1 MKKRLAA
8 LLTAL
13 SLLPTFALAQEYYTL
28 PEIKEQAKDG
38 WHETYIDKY
47 GRETNV
53 DIDVEVYGDET
64 APVIKI
70 ADAGYSVNLD
80 ALLEGE
86 EASNMEYHW
95 FMIEKDN
102 PWSTVLKV
110 AKKGGRRTH
119 FFRTYGEAV
128 DLDRAYGAEI
138 GAQTGN
144 DLTVRQMYAYMAQ
157 IFKRHGI
164 ELREDDFEFA
174 HPQKFDVMANVEQK
188 TGEIVTQPFYA
199 VDLWTKINGLP
210 IMAHA
215 IGNYFQMGW
224 PGYTPRC
231 EFSMMNEDRYGI
243 LLTTMKEKERLADD
257 IPLCSLETVIE
268 SIGREIQA
276 GRIQKVYSLRF
287 GYALYNEPGYP
298 ADRSGL
304 NVDNEADYYAV
315 PSWVIECAYM
325 HDAKETYVEYD
336 AETLF
341 EKYGADG
348 SNRNTLEFRTM
359 VVDAQTGEF
368 PNPRDTSKGGYGNPD
383 YRGFVSWDEVR

>member
-1 MKKRLAA
+1 MKRQFAA
-8 LLTAL
+8 LLAAL
-13 SLLPTFALAQEYYTL
+13 SLLPTLALAQEYYTL

-38 WHETYIDKY
+38 WHETYTDKY
-47 GRETNV
+47 GRETTV

-157 IFKRHGI
+157 IFKRHG
-164 ELREDDFEFA
+164 A
-174 HPQKFDVMANVEQK
+174 
-188 TGEIVTQPFYA
+188 
-199 VDLWTKINGLP
+199 
-210 IMAHA
+210 
-215 IGNYFQMGW
+215 
-224 PGYTPRC
+224 
-231 EFSMMNEDRYGI
+231 
-243 LLTTMKEKERLADD
+243 
-257 IPLCSLETVIE
+257 
-268 SIGREIQA
+268 
-276 GRIQKVYSLRF
+276 
-287 GYALYNEPGYP
+287 
-298 ADRSGL
+298 
-304 NVDNEADYYAV
+304 
-315 PSWVIECAYM
+315 
-325 HDAKETYVEYD
+325 
-336 AETLF
+336 
-341 EKYGADG
+341 
-348 SNRNTLEFRTM
+348 
-359 VVDAQTGEF
+359 
-368 PNPRDTSKGGYGNPD
+368 
-383 YRGFVSWDEVR
+383 